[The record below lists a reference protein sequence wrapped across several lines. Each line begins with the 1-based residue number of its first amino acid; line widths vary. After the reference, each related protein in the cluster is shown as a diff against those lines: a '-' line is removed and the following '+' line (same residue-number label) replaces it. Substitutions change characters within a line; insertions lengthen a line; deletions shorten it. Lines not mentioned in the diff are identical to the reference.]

1 LTVAT
6 LAGAPAEVQVGL
18 GLVEESLKRQ
28 AESQIELAAR
38 VGETTLRAGGK
49 RVRPALA
56 IVAGLAC
63 DPSTPIER
71 LARLA
76 SSLELVHMATLVHD
90 DVIDGSDLRRGRPT
104 ARAVVG
110 AEAAVLAGDV
120 LLAKAMRILAEDGD
134 IEIIRMVSNAV
145 VALAEGEVMEIE
157 VRGDF
162 DLPRASINQVVE
174 LKTASLLRCSC
185 MVGAATAGAGA
196 EAMDALATF
205 GGKVGHAFQLIDDV
219 LDYEGDP
226 SQTGKPAGQD
236 FREGQCT
243 EPLALFRERASRDD
257 VAFARAVFGKPEGG
271 EALEQVVAA
280 MERHGCLADARQAAR
295 DLLAQALD
303 SLAPL
308 PVSPFRDTL
317 ADTACA
323 LAERTR

>member
-1 LTVAT
+1 
-6 LAGAPAEVQVGL
+6 
-18 GLVEESLKRQ
+18 
-28 AESQIELAAR
+28 
-38 VGETTLRAGGK
+38 
-49 RVRPALA
+49 
-56 IVAGLAC
+56 
-63 DPSTPIER
+63 
-71 LARLA
+71 
-76 SSLELVHMATLVHD
+76 
-90 DVIDGSDLRRGRPT
+90 
-104 ARAVVG
+104 
-110 AEAAVLAGDV
+110 
-120 LLAKAMRILAEDGD
+120 
-134 IEIIRMVSNAV
+134 
-145 VALAEGEVMEIE
+145 
-157 VRGDF
+157 
-162 DLPRASINQVVE
+162 
-174 LKTASLLRCSC
+174 
-185 MVGAATAGAGA
+185 
-196 EAMDALATF
+196 MDALATF